1 MSDDGQGMLGRLG
14 GLFRR
19 GNRAA
24 AAAEAAAAN
33 DPLEPGLVR
42 LPGSTL
48 AKPAVRREQT
58 LANLQ
63 EGFGTLT
70 DLMAGIRENLGDQG
84 RRQDELL
91 GYLSHLPKAIE
102 GIPETNRL
110 QVESLKAISA
120 RLDQQNDQQRLVG
133 EILGK
138 LVDNDQ
144 AQQRRV
150 DEIGSR
156 VEAVAEQN
164 KTISDNLSGVGS
176 ALQGVSKTSQ
186 ASTQVLSQLRDSFER
201 RDGQIERILR
211 RQASRFTAMLTVA
224 IVLSVAALAAVGF
237 FGWKIMHPGGATA
250 TTSPTTRDANQ

>member
-1 MSDDGQGMLGRLG
+1 MSDDSQSLLGRLG
-14 GLFRR
+14 GIFRR

-24 AAAEAAAAN
+24 AAAEEAEDNPGAS
-33 DPLEPGLVR
+33 GLVK
-42 LPGSTL
+42 LPDGTP
-48 AKPAVRREQT
+48 AKPIARRDQA
-58 LANLQ
+58 LSNLQ

-120 RLDQQNDQQRLVG
+120 RLDQQNDQQRLIG

-144 AQQRRV
+144 QQQQRV
-150 DEIGSR
+150 EEIGSR

-164 KTISDNLSGVGS
+164 KTISDNLSGVGT

-237 FGWKIMHPGGATA
+237 FGWKIVHTPGGAA
-250 TTSPTTRDANQ
+250 TTRGVDR

>member
-1 MSDDGQGMLGRLG
+1 MSEQSQGFLGKIG
-14 GLFRR
+14 GIFRR

-24 AAAEAAAAN
+24 AAVDDAGET
-33 DPLEPGLVR
+33 GLVKVSTA
-42 LPGSTL
+42 LGSKTT
-48 AKPAVRREQT
+48 VRRDQAM
-58 LANLQ
+58 ANLQ
-63 EGFGTLT
+63 DGFNALT
-70 DLMAGIRENLGDQG
+70 GLMAGIKENLGEQS

-120 RLDQQNDQQRLVG
+120 RLDQQNDQQRLIG

-144 AQQRRV
+144 AQQKRV
-150 DEIGSR
+150 EEVGAR

-164 KTISDNLSGVGS
+164 KAIADNLSGVGS
-176 ALQGVSKTSQ
+176 ALQGVSKNSQ

-201 RDGQIERILR
+201 RDGQIERILKK
-211 RQASRFTAMLTVA
+211 QASRFTAMLTVA
-224 IVLSVAALAAVGF
+224 IVLSVAALCAVGF
-237 FGWKIMHPGGATA
+237 FGWQMTHQPAA
-250 TTSPTTRDANQ
+250 PASQPSSH